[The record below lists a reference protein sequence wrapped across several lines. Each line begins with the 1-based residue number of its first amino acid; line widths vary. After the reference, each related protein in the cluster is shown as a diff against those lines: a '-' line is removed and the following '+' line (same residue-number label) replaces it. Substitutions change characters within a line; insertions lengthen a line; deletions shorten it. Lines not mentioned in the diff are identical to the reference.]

1 MPYRSMWRY
10 NGIPKHLLLFMYWL
24 AKWCWMDERTNER
37 TVEERRG
44 SEWALKVMWWIPM
57 DVWRSECNNCLS
69 HMHNGPLKCM
79 GNSLSKSTRRFFIFI
94 YIDKTNTPIEHAATV
109 ALLFY
114 GSTYFI
120 SLFPY
125 LSLYLTLLLP
135 FNVDGVHNVL
145 YYCFLCA
152 CVYLCAL
159 RTEKKNS
166 FDANKLKWPK
176 KSKRKTDTRIKCRWF
191 YTIHKCK

>member
-1 MPYRSMWRY
+1 MS
-10 NGIPKHLLLFMYWL
+10 
-24 AKWCWMDERTNER
+24 ERM
-37 TVEERRG
+37 VEERRG

-94 YIDKTNTPIEHAATV
+94 YIDKTNTPIEHDATV

-125 LSLYLTLLLP
+125 LSHSHSLSPFQCWWCTQRVVLLFL
-135 FNVDGVHNVL
+135 VCLCICVHSEPKKEVL
-145 YYCFLCA
+145 WCQQIEM
-152 CVYLCAL
+152 
-159 RTEKKNS
+159 TEKRAKEKQTQES
-166 FDANKLKWPK
+166 SVGDFILYISVNK
-176 KSKRKTDTRIKCRWF
+176 
-191 YTIHKCK
+191 